1 MPAISGQP
9 GAQGRWA
16 RRCSHWR
23 GRRERNMRLAEAGQ
37 DGRGALLDCQRR
49 ILERIASG
57 APLAESLGTL
67 VRLIEEQTPDMRCAV
82 LLADADGQAL
92 RFVAAPNIPED
103 YKQGIEPFLRI
114 APDMGSCGTA
124 AYLRAPVY
132 TEDTATDPRWE
143 GCRHFAVRN
152 GLRAIWSTPILG
164 DDNAVLGTFA
174 MYYGEPRLPDSE
186 HIQLIDMATA
196 MARVAIQA
204 KQDEVRLRAS
214 EERFRLIA
222 DSARDLIELVD
233 TSARRLYSS
242 PSYKALYGCEVEELL
257 GTSSLAS
264 VYAEDR
270 PRIEQQFSEMVR
282 TGVGRRF
289 DVRVISRSG
298 ELRTVQAE
306 ATPIKDASGRV
317 ISVLGVG
324 RDVTEERATREALR
338 ESEELLRAI
347 VEHAPA
353 GVAIADLEHRL
364 IRVNPTFARLVG
376 YTEAELQ
383 GMPVDQFTHEEDRP
397 KNDALYRELFTG
409 KPGPLALEKRYR
421 RKDGT
426 ILWVR
431 VTVALVGGPQGEPH
445 YTVALVEDVSDRKRA
460 QDHLRLV
467 IDTIPA
473 MAWSVLPD
481 GTMEFINQRWL
492 EYAGLS
498 FEEAVADGTRT
509 MHPAEVAGIMQKW
522 SVAMA
527 AGQPFEG
534 EMRLRRADG
543 EYRWFLV
550 RTVPLRDEQGKI
562 VKWYGTSIDIED
574 RKRIADALRESEQ
587 RLRHSED
594 QPRVVIDT
602 IPTMAWSLLPDGAVD
617 FVNQRWL
624 EYTGLSFQDAL
635 AAAKCIVHEKDL
647 AQAVDEWSVAKAA
660 GQALEHEMRLRRA
673 DGEYR
678 WFLVRVV
685 PFRNEHGSI
694 VKWYGTSTDIED
706 RKRAEEASRQSAGEL
721 QALSR
726 RLVGLQ
732 ETERRA
738 LAREIHDRLREPPTA
753 RSINLAMLKEAVR
766 GDARASTRVED
777 SAALGKVTAGG

>member
-1 MPAISGQP
+1 MSLAH
-9 GAQGRWA
+9 AGRD
-16 RRCSHWR
+16 RRS
-23 GRRERNMRLAEAGQ
+23 
-37 DGRGALLDCQRR
+37 ALLDCQRQ
-49 ILERIASG
+49 ILERIAIG

-82 LLADADGQAL
+82 LLADAEQRAL
-92 RFVAAPNIPED
+92 SFAAAPNIPED

-222 DSARDLIELVD
+222 DNARDLIQLVD
-233 TSARRLYSS
+233 TNARRLYSS

-338 ESEELLRAI
+338 EREELLRTI
-347 VEHAPA
+347 VENAPG

-364 IRVNPTFARLVG
+364 IRANPTFARLVG
-376 YTEAELQ
+376 YSEAELQ
-383 GMPVDQFTHEEDRP
+383 GMPVDHFTHEEDRP
-397 KNDALYRELFTG
+397 KNDALYRELFAG

-426 ILWVR
+426 IIWVR
-431 VTVALVGGPQGEPH
+431 VTVALARGPQGEPR
-445 YTVALVEDVSDRKRA
+445 YTVALVEDLSDRMQKE
-460 QDHLRLV
+460 DHLRLV
-467 IDTIPA
+467 INTIPA
-473 MAWSVLPD
+473 MAWSLFAD

-492 EYAGLS
+492 EYTGLS
-498 FEEAVADGTRT
+498 FEEAIADPTGT
-509 MHPAEVAGIMQKW
+509 MHPDELATIMQRW

-527 AGQPFEG
+527 PGHPYEV
-534 EMRLRRADG
+534 ELRLRRADG

-562 VKWYGTSIDIED
+562 VKWYGTSADIED
-574 RKRIADALRESEQ
+574 RQRIADALRESV
-587 RLRHSED
+587 
-594 QPRVVIDT
+594 RVVIDT
-602 IPTMAWSLLPDGAVD
+602 IPMMAWSMRPDGSVD
-617 FVNQRWL
+617 FVNQRSR
-624 EYTGLSFQDAL
+624 EYTGLSP
-635 AAAKCIVHEKDL
+635 E
-647 AQAVDEWSVAKAA
+647 
-660 GQALEHEMRLRRA
+660 QALEGPRPTVHPEDLPTVMEKWLADMDAGRAQQKESGLRRA
-673 DGEYR
+673 EGQHR
-678 WFLVRVV
+678 WFVVRSV
-685 PFRNEHGSI
+685 PLRDEQGNI
-694 VKWYGTSTDIED
+694 VKWYGSSIDIED
-706 RKRAEEASRQSAGEL
+706 RKRAEEGSRQSAEEL

-726 RLVGLQ
+726 RLVELQ

-738 LAREIHDRLREPPTA
+738 VAREMDDRLGETLTA
-753 RSINLAMLKEAVR
+753 LSINLAMLKAAVR

-777 SAALGKVTAGG
+777 SAALVKVTAGVIGKIVAQLRPPLFDDHRLPPRIPWESS